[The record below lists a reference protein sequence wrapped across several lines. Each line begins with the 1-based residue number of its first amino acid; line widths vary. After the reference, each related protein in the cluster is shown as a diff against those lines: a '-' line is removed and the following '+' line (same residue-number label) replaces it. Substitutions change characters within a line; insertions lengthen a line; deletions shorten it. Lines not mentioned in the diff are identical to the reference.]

1 MSEVPA
7 TRMKTISVV
16 TPCFNEEG
24 NVREV
29 YERVRDLMLKLG
41 KYRYEHIFIDNASR
55 DHTFAI
61 LREIAAD
68 DFNVKV
74 IRNARNFGHVRSP
87 MHALLQAG
95 GDAVIVLMSD
105 LQDPPEVLAQLLE
118 QWENGVP
125 IVIAVKN
132 QSREAAPMFL
142 VRKLFYRLVNHL
154 ADDIETYENFTGFG
168 LYDRQVIDLVRQFG
182 DPYPYFRGMIAE
194 IGLPHTEIRYE
205 QQRRKSGKSKNNF
218 YTLYDLAMLGITK
231 LSKVPLRLVTF
242 AGFAGSLISMLSGVV
257 YFAYKLMF
265 WRNFTLGVAP
275 IAIGMFFL
283 GSLQLLFMGIIGEY
297 VGNIHTQVHNRP
309 LVVERERLNFQ
320 YKPGEPLPRGNFA
333 SGAAAGR

>member
-1 MSEVPA
+1 
-7 TRMKTISVV
+7 MKTVSVV

-29 YERVRDLMLKLG
+29 YERVRDLMLSLG

-55 DHTFAI
+55 DATFAV
-61 LREIAAD
+61 LREIAAAD
-68 DFNVKV
+68 TNIKV

-87 MHALLQAG
+87 MHALFQAQ

-105 LQDPPEVLAQLLE
+105 LQDPPEVLVQLIE
-118 QWENGVP
+118 EWEKGVP
-125 IVIAVKN
+125 IVIAVKH
-132 QSREAAPMFL
+132 QSRESAPMFL
-142 VRKLFYRLVNHL
+142 VRKAFYRLVNRL
-154 ADDIETYENFTGFG
+154 SDDIETYENFTGFG

-194 IGLPHTEIRYE
+194 IGLPHSEVQYE
-205 QQRRKSGKSKNNF
+205 QQRRKSGKTKNNF

-242 AGFAGSLISMLSGVV
+242 SGFAGSLLSLLGGTA
-257 YFAYKLMF
+257 YFGYKLLF
-265 WRNFTLGVAP
+265 WGNFTVGIAP

-297 VGNIHTQVHNRP
+297 IGNIHTQVHNRP
-309 LVVERERLNFQ
+309 LVIERERLNFQ
-320 YKPGEPLPRGNFA
+320 YEPGSPLPRHTLA
-333 SGAAAGR
+333 SGVAAGSAR

>member
-1 MSEVPA
+1 
-7 TRMKTISVV
+7 MKTISVV

-29 YERVRDLMLKLG
+29 YERVRDLMLRLG

-55 DHTFAI
+55 DATFAV
-61 LREIAAD
+61 LREIAAAD
-68 DFNVKV
+68 SNVKV
-74 IRNARNFGHVRSP
+74 IGNARNFGHVRSP
-87 MHALLQAG
+87 MHALLQAS
-95 GDAVIVLMSD
+95 GDAIIVLMSD

-118 QWENGVP
+118 EWEKGIP
-125 IVIAVKN
+125 IVIAVK
-132 QSREAAPMFL
+132 QESHEATSMFM
-142 VRKLFYRLVNHL
+142 VRKMFYRLVNRL

-194 IGLPHTEIRYE
+194 IGLPHTEVLYE

-242 AGFAGSLISMLSGVV
+242 AGFAGALISMLGGMA
-257 YFAYKLMF
+257 YFAYKILF
-265 WRNFTLGVAP
+265 WGNFTVGIAP

-297 VGNIHTQVHNRP
+297 IGNIHTQVHNRP
-309 LVVERERLNFQ
+309 LVVERERLNFE
-320 YKPGEPLPRGNFA
+320 YEPGEPLPRGTRA
-333 SGAAAGR
+333 LGATAGR

>member
-1 MSEVPA
+1 
-7 TRMKTISVV
+7 MKTISVV

-29 YERVRDLMLKLG
+29 YERVRDLMLRLG

-55 DHTFAI
+55 DTTFAV
-61 LREIAAD
+61 LREIAAAD
-68 DFNVKV
+68 SNVKV
-74 IRNARNFGHVRSP
+74 IGNARNFGHVRSP
-87 MHALLQAG
+87 MHALLQAS
-95 GDAVIVLMSD
+95 GDAIIVLMSD

-118 QWENGVP
+118 EWEKGIP

-132 QSREAAPMFL
+132 ESHEATSMFM
-142 VRKLFYRLVNHL
+142 VRKLFYRLVNRL

-194 IGLPHTEIRYE
+194 IGLPHSEVLYE

-242 AGFAGSLISMLSGVV
+242 AGFAGALISMLGGTA
-257 YFAYKLMF
+257 YFAYKILF
-265 WRNFTLGVAP
+265 WGNFTVGIAP

-297 VGNIHTQVHNRP
+297 IGNIHTQVHNRP
-309 LVVERERLNFQ
+309 LVVERERLNFE
-320 YKPGEPLPRGNFA
+320 YEPGEPLPRGIRALGA
-333 SGAAAGR
+333 SAGSQL

>member
-1 MSEVPA
+1 
-7 TRMKTISVV
+7 MKTISVV

-29 YERVRDLMLKLG
+29 YERVRDLMLRLG

-55 DHTFAI
+55 DTTFAV
-61 LREIAAD
+61 LREIAAAD
-68 DFNVKV
+68 SNVKV
-74 IRNARNFGHVRSP
+74 IGNARNFGHVRSP
-87 MHALLQAG
+87 MHALLQAS
-95 GDAVIVLMSD
+95 GDAIIVLMSD

-118 QWENGVP
+118 EWEKGIP

-132 QSREAAPMFL
+132 ESHEATSMFM
-142 VRKLFYRLVNHL
+142 VRRLFYRLVNRL

-194 IGLPHTEIRYE
+194 IGLPHSEVLYE

-242 AGFAGSLISMLSGVV
+242 AGFAGALISMLGGTA
-257 YFAYKLMF
+257 YFAYKILF
-265 WRNFTLGVAP
+265 WGNFTVGIAP

-297 VGNIHTQVHNRP
+297 IGNIHTQVHNRP
-309 LVVERERLNFQ
+309 LVVERERLNFE
-320 YKPGEPLPRGNFA
+320 YEPGEPLPRGIRA
-333 SGAAAGR
+333 LGATAGSQL

>member
-1 MSEVPA
+1 
-7 TRMKTISVV
+7 MKTISVV
-16 TPCFNEEG
+16 TPCYNEEG

-29 YERVRDLMLKLG
+29 YERVRDLMLSLG
-41 KYRYEHIFIDNASR
+41 KYRYEHVFIDNAST
-55 DHTFAI
+55 DATFVI
-61 LREIAAD
+61 LSEIAATD
-68 DFNVKV
+68 SNVKV

-87 MHALLQAG
+87 MHALLQTR

-118 QWENGVP
+118 QWEKGVP
-125 IVIAVKN
+125 IVIAVKR
-132 QSREAAPMFL
+132 QSHESAPMFL
-142 VRKLFYRLVNHL
+142 VRKMFYRLVHYIS
-154 ADDIETYENFTGFG
+154 DDIETYENFTGFG

-194 IGLPHTEIRYE
+194 IGLPHSEVEYE
-205 QQRRKSGKSKNNF
+205 QQRRKKGKSKNNF

-242 AGFAGSLISMLSGVV
+242 AGFLGSLLSMLGGMA
-257 YFAYKLMF
+257 YFAYKLLF
-265 WRNFTLGVAP
+265 WHQFTLGVAP

-320 YKPGEPLPRGNFA
+320 YEPGEPLPHGARSA
-333 SGAAAGR
+333 SATVGH

>member
-1 MSEVPA
+1 
-7 TRMKTISVV
+7 
-16 TPCFNEEG
+16 
-24 NVREV
+24 
-29 YERVRDLMLKLG
+29 MLRLG

-55 DHTFAI
+55 DTTFTV
-61 LREIAAD
+61 LSEIAAAD
-68 DFNVKV
+68 SNVKV

-87 MHALLQAG
+87 MHALLQTR

-118 QWENGVP
+118 QWEKGVP
-125 IVIAVKN
+125 IVIAVKH
-132 QSREAAPMFL
+132 QSRESAPVFL
-142 VRKLFYRLVNHL
+142 VRKLFYRLVNRL
-154 ADDIETYENFTGFG
+154 SDDIETYENFTGFG

-194 IGLPHTEIRYE
+194 IGLPHTEVQYE

-242 AGFAGSLISMLSGVV
+242 SGFAGSLLSMLGGLS
-257 YFAYKLMF
+257 YFAYKLLF
-265 WRNFTLGVAP
+265 WHQFTLGIAP

-297 VGNIHTQVHNRP
+297 IGNIHTQVHNRP

-320 YKPGEPLPRGNFA
+320 YEPGEPLPRGA
-333 SGAAAGR
+333 LATGAAAGG

>member
-1 MSEVPA
+1 
-7 TRMKTISVV
+7 MKTISVV

-29 YERVRDLMLKLG
+29 YERVRDLMLRLG
-41 KYRYEHIFIDNASR
+41 RYRYEHIFIDNASR
-55 DHTFAI
+55 DTTFTV
-61 LREIAAD
+61 LSEIAAAD
-68 DFNVKV
+68 ANVKV

-87 MHALLQAG
+87 MHALLQTR

-118 QWENGVP
+118 QWEKGIP

-132 QSREAAPMFL
+132 QSRESAPMFL
-142 VRKLFYRLVNHL
+142 VRKLFYRLIHHIS
-154 ADDIETYENFTGFG
+154 DDIETYENFTGFG

-194 IGLPHTEIRYE
+194 IGLPHTEVQYE

-242 AGFAGSLISMLSGVV
+242 SGFAGSLLSMLGGMA
-257 YFAYKLMF
+257 YFAYKLLF
-265 WRNFTLGVAP
+265 WHEFTLGIAP

-320 YKPGEPLPRGNFA
+320 YEPGEPLARSA
-333 SGAAAGR
+333 LAAGAVAGR

>member
-1 MSEVPA
+1 
-7 TRMKTISVV
+7 MKTISIV

-29 YERVRDLMLKLG
+29 YERVRYLMLRLG

-55 DHTFAI
+55 DSTFTV
-61 LREIAAD
+61 LTEIASAD
-68 DFNVKV
+68 SNVKV

-87 MHALLQAG
+87 MHALLQTR

-105 LQDPPEVLAQLLE
+105 LQDPPEVLAQLIE
-118 QWENGVP
+118 QWEKGVP
-125 IVIAVKN
+125 IVIAVKH
-132 QSREAAPMFL
+132 QSHESAPMFL
-142 VRKLFYRLVNHL
+142 VRKLFYRLVHHIS
-154 ADDIETYENFTGFG
+154 DDIETYENFTGFG

-194 IGLPHTEIRYE
+194 IGLPHTEVQYE

-242 AGFAGSLISMLSGVV
+242 AGFAGSLLSMLGGIA
-257 YFAYKLMF
+257 YFAYKLLF
-265 WRNFTLGVAP
+265 WHQFTLGIAP

-297 VGNIHTQVHNRP
+297 IGNIHTQVHNRP

-320 YKPGEPLPRGNFA
+320 YEPGEPLPRSALTTGC
-333 SGAAAGR
+333 AAAGR

>member
-1 MSEVPA
+1 
-7 TRMKTISVV
+7 MKTISVV

-29 YERVRDLMLKLG
+29 YERVRNLMLSLR

-55 DHTFAI
+55 DTTFAV
-61 LREIAAD
+61 LSEIAAVD
-68 DFNVKV
+68 SNVKV

-87 MHALLQAG
+87 MHALLQTR

-105 LQDPPEVLAQLLE
+105 LQDPPEVLAQLIDE
-118 QWENGVP
+118 WEKGMP
-125 IVIAVKN
+125 IVIAVKQ
-132 QSREAAPMFL
+132 QSRESGPMFL
-142 VRKLFYRLVNHL
+142 ARKLFYRLVNRL
-154 ADDIETYENFTGFG
+154 SDDIETYENFTGFG

-194 IGLPHTEIRYE
+194 IGLPHSEIQYE

-242 AGFAGSLISMLSGVV
+242 SGFVGSLLSMLGGTA
-257 YFAYKLMF
+257 YFAYKLLF
-265 WRNFTLGVAP
+265 WRQFTLGIAP

-297 VGNIHTQVHNRP
+297 IGNIHTQVHNRP

-320 YKPGEPLPRGNFA
+320 YEPGEPRPPRPLA
-333 SGAAAGR
+333 SSATAGGRL

>member
-1 MSEVPA
+1 
-7 TRMKTISVV
+7 MKTVSVV

-29 YERVRDLMLKLG
+29 YERVRDLMSSLG

-55 DHTFAI
+55 DTTFAI
-61 LREIAAD
+61 LREIAAAD
-68 DFNVKV
+68 PNVKV

-87 MHALLQAG
+87 MHALLQSR
-95 GDAVIVLMSD
+95 GDAVIVLMCD
-105 LQDPPEVLAQLLE
+105 LQDPPEVLAQLIE
-118 QWENGVP
+118 EWEKGVP
-125 IVIAVKN
+125 IVIAVKHES
-132 QSREAAPMFL
+132 QESAPMFL
-142 VRKLFYRLVNHL
+142 IRKMFYRLVNHL
-154 ADDIETYENFTGFG
+154 SDDIETYENFTGFG

-194 IGLPHTEIRYE
+194 IGLPHTEIKYE

-231 LSKVPLRLVTF
+231 LSKVPLRIVTF
-242 AGFAGSLISMLSGVV
+242 SGFAGSLLSLLGGTA
-257 YFAYKLMF
+257 YFAYKLLF
-265 WRNFTLGVAP
+265 WENFTVGVAP

-297 VGNIHTQVHNRP
+297 IGNIHTQVHNRP
-309 LVVERERLNFQ
+309 LVIERERLNFQ
-320 YKPGEPLPRGNFA
+320 YEPGEPMPRSALA

>member
-1 MSEVPA
+1 
-7 TRMKTISVV
+7 MKTISVV

-29 YERVRDLMLKLG
+29 YEQVRALMSNLG
-41 KYRYEHIFIDNASR
+41 RYRYEHIFIDNASR
-55 DHTFAI
+55 DNTFQI
-61 LREIAAD
+61 LREIAAAD
-68 DFNVKV
+68 SNVKV

-87 MHALLQAG
+87 MHAILQAQ

-118 QWENGVP
+118 EWEKGVP

-132 QSREAAPMFL
+132 ESHEATSMFL
-142 VRKLFYRLVNHL
+142 VRKLFYRLVNRL
-154 ADDIETYENFTGFG
+154 SDDIETYENFTGFG

-194 IGLPHTEIRYE
+194 IGLPHTEVQYV
-205 QQRRKSGKSKNNF
+205 QQRRKSGKTKNNF

-242 AGFAGSLISMLSGVV
+242 SGFAGSLLAMLGGIA
-257 YFAYKLMF
+257 YFSYKLLF
-265 WRNFTLGVAP
+265 WHRFTLGIAP

-297 VGNIHTQVHNRP
+297 IGNIHTQVHNRP
-309 LVVERERLNFQ
+309 LVIERERLNFQ
-320 YKPGEPLPRGNFA
+320 YEPGQTHGK
-333 SGAAAGR
+333 SAAAGR

>member
-1 MSEVPA
+1 
-7 TRMKTISVV
+7 MKTISIV

-24 NVREV
+24 NIREV
-29 YERVRDLMLKLG
+29 YERVRTLMLGLG

-55 DHTFAI
+55 DTTFTV
-61 LREIAAD
+61 LSEIASAD
-68 DFNVKV
+68 SNVKV

-87 MHALLQAG
+87 MHALLQTR

-118 QWENGVP
+118 QWEKGVP
-125 IVIAVKN
+125 IVIAVKH
-132 QSREAAPMFL
+132 QSHESAPMFL
-142 VRKLFYRLVNHL
+142 VRKLFYRLVHHIS
-154 ADDIETYENFTGFG
+154 DDIETYENFTGFG

-194 IGLPHTEIRYE
+194 IGLPHTEVQYE

-242 AGFAGSLISMLSGVV
+242 SGFAGSLLSMLGGIA
-257 YFAYKLMF
+257 YFAYKLLF
-265 WRNFTLGVAP
+265 WHQFTLGIAP

-297 VGNIHTQVHNRP
+297 IGNIHTQVHNRP

-320 YKPGEPLPRGNFA
+320 YEPGEPLPRGVLA
-333 SGAAAGR
+333 SHAAAGR

>member
-1 MSEVPA
+1 
-7 TRMKTISVV
+7 MKTISVV

-29 YERVRDLMLKLG
+29 YQRVRSLMLGLG

-55 DHTFAI
+55 DATFSV
-61 LREIAAD
+61 LSEIAATD
-68 DFNVKV
+68 SNVKV

-87 MHALLQAG
+87 MHAILQSR

-105 LQDPPEVLAQLLE
+105 LQDPPEVLAQLIE
-118 QWENGVP
+118 EWEKGVP
-125 IVIAVKN
+125 IVIAVKH
-132 QSREAAPMFL
+132 QSRESAPMFL
-142 VRKLFYRLVNHL
+142 IRKMFYRLVNRL
-154 ADDIETYENFTGFG
+154 SDDIETYENFTGFG

-194 IGLPHTEIRYE
+194 IGLPHTEIQYE

-242 AGFAGSLISMLSGVV
+242 SGFAGSLFSLLGGVA

-265 WRNFTLGVAP
+265 WENFTVGVAP

-297 VGNIHTQVHNRP
+297 IGNIHTQVHNRP

-320 YKPGEPLPRGNFA
+320 YEPGDPLPQRTFA
-333 SGAAAGR
+333 SGAAAGAQS

>member
-1 MSEVPA
+1 
-7 TRMKTISVV
+7 MKTISVV

-24 NVREV
+24 NVRE
-29 YERVRDLMLKLG
+29 RVRDLMLTLG
-41 KYRYEHIFIDNASR
+41 RYRYEHIFIDNASR
-55 DHTFAI
+55 DKTFAI
-61 LREIAAD
+61 LSEIAAVD
-68 DFNVKV
+68 SNVKV

-87 MHALLQAG
+87 MHALLQTR
-95 GDAVIVLMSD
+95 GDAVIALMSD

-118 QWENGVP
+118 EWEKGMP
-125 IVIAVKN
+125 IVIAVKH

-142 VRKLFYRLVNHL
+142 VRKLFYRLVNRL

-194 IGLPHTEIRYE
+194 IGLPHSEVLYE

-242 AGFAGSLISMLSGVV
+242 SGFAGSLFALLGGMA
-257 YFAYKLMF
+257 YFAYKLLF
-265 WRNFTLGVAP
+265 WQQFTLGIAP

-297 VGNIHTQVHNRP
+297 IGNIHTQVHNRP

-320 YKPGEPLPRGNFA
+320 YEPGEPLARGTRVSCA
-333 SGAAAGR
+333 SAGC